1 MHGPTGRPA
10 YFASSS
16 PLPRPQLSTAVVRHP
31 GKVPPMPFGLDTK
44 SLVIGIVLGAVVIP
58 RITAAVA
65 NRSK

>member
-1 MHGPTGRPA
+1 
-10 YFASSS
+10 
-16 PLPRPQLSTAVVRHP
+16 
-31 GKVPPMPFGLDTK
+31 MPFGLDTK